1 MVEDLGSANGTF
13 INQNEL
19 IGPARLDPGDE
30 LLIGVTLMQARARA
44 EVAAQPSALRAGA
57 GSPRARAAGARLRQP
72 GRDRRSAP
80 GVQRATPGL
89 RELDRFL
96 DVRVRRKAQ
105 LAPLALLMLIALA
118 LCIYFAT
125 R

>member
-1 MVEDLGSANGTF
+1 
-13 INQNEL
+13 
-19 IGPARLDPGDE
+19 
-30 LLIGVTLMQARARA
+30 MQARARA
-44 EVAAQPSALRAGA
+44 DVAAQPSALRAVPA
-57 GSPRARAAGARLRQP
+57 ALARAPRAPDYVNPDAIEVAPDSAE
-72 GRDRRSAP
+72 RS
-80 GVQRATPGL
+80 PGL